1 MFTGKRVTVGVSG
14 GIAAYKAADI
24 VSWLNQQGAYV
35 QVVMTKSATEF
46 ITPLTMKT
54 LSGHAVAVD
63 IMSTDDA
70 FHVPHIDVADCDLF
84 VIVPATA
91 NIMAK
96 ARIGLADD
104 MLSAS
109 LLATTAPV
117 LCAPAMHTDMYNNSA
132 TQENLAILKSRG
144 WSMIEPGFGR
154 LACGRV
160 GQGKLADVDTIKQA
174 ITEALQ
180 DDQLLAGKKVLISA
194 GPTHEEIDPVR
205 FIANRSS
212 GKMGHAVAQ
221 AAVAAGADVTL
232 IMGPSVL
239 PDLAGGQTV
248 RVVSARDMYDAFMER
263 YPKTDIV
270 IMAAAVADYR
280 VANVAD
286 QKIKKSGEMDLH
298 LVKNPD
304 ILRTMGEHKTHQ
316 FLVGFAAETQNV
328 DEYATKKLKE
338 KNLDLMIA
346 NNVAKEGAGFDSD
359 TNIVTAFW
367 SDAGGL
373 NREEWPLLSKRETG
387 KRIIEKIAQLLE
399 K

>member
-1 MFTGKRVTVGVSG
+1 MTINQN
-14 GIAAYKAADI
+14 IAYYRK
-24 VSWLNQQGAYV
+24 
-35 QVVMTKSATEF
+35 
-46 ITPLTMKT
+46 
-54 LSGHAVAVD
+54 
-63 IMSTDDA
+63 
-70 FHVPHIDVADCDLF
+70 
-84 VIVPATA
+84 
-91 NIMAK
+91 
-96 ARIGLADD
+96 
-104 MLSAS
+104 
-109 LLATTAPV
+109 
-117 LCAPAMHTDMYNNSA
+117 LCGY
-132 TQENLAILKSRG
+132 TQEQLA
-144 WSMIEPGFGR
+144 ER
-154 LACGRV
+154 LGV
-160 GQGKLADVDTIKQA
+160 TGQSVSKW
-174 ITEALQ
+174 ENE
-180 DDQLLAGKKVLISA
+180 ISN
-194 GPTHEEIDPVR
+194 PDI
-205 FIANRSS
+205 
-212 GKMGHAVAQ
+212 
-221 AAVAAGADVTL
+221 
-232 IMGPSVL
+232 SVL